1 MDDKRTGSWKKKR
14 KRKLKMQVSKRTAQ
28 EENADAVLEQS
39 TESSVFEETAVLQN
53 CEILHSVRG
62 LYDKNSAS

>member
-14 KRKLKMQVSKRTAQ
+14 KRKLKMQVSKRTAP

-39 TESSVFEETAVLQN
+39 TESLVFEEIAVLQN
-53 CEILHSVRG
+53 FEILHSVRG